1 MHFVVSVQLKTGGT
15 TSLTIC
21 ILIYK
26 VFLCISK
33 VDRVELRHDAFLN
46 IHTYLRQIQ
55 AFWSINSL
63 IALAA
68 KAIIAVLPLP
78 DFPCIT
84 KGYWLGPLTYSSI
97 SFK

>member
-1 MHFVVSVQLKTGGT
+1 M
-15 TSLTIC
+15 TIC

-33 VDRVELRHDAFLN
+33 VDY

-68 KAIIAVLPLP
+68 KAIIDVLPLP